1 MGLKRIVCKLQ
12 KLCRIIRTSED
23 CARIPFVLTAR
34 RRKLMLE
41 LLNQFT

>member
-12 KLCRIIRTSED
+12 KLRIILTSED